1 MDDIPR
7 GLRFSFTE
15 LSGSLGDFGTII
27 PLILGVAVVNH
38 LPLGPMLLFIGL
50 WYIIAGLYYQRP
62 VPIEPMKAIAVI
74 AIASGLSA
82 DAIAAAGIL
91 LGIVFL
97 FFGFGTWMAS
107 LERWIPVSV
116 IRGVQLGLAFLLI
129 RTTVSFAVADLLFFL
144 AGTLVVIAFLFVR
157 KYTRVLDLSAIIIIF
172 MAVISG
178 ILLHGAPA
186 IHLISPLNL
195 TFPSPAAFPAAFT
208 ELVIPQAFI
217 TLTNAILATVLLLK
231 DLFREEVPAQKLSR
245 MIGAMNLVSVPLG
258 GFPMCHGAGGL
269 AGQYRFGAR
278 TGGADVYAGVILI
291 IAALFFASGEVLAI
305 IPIGYFGAFLLFASL
320 ELARYGLRTD
330 RILVTAVI
338 AVLALI
344 TGMTVAFM
352 AGMIL
357 AYILL
362 ARDREKGT
370 AGIAE

>member
-1 MDDIPR
+1 
-7 GLRFSFTE
+7 
-15 LSGSLGDFGTII
+15 
-27 PLILGVAVVNH
+27 
-38 LPLGPMLLFIGL
+38 
-50 WYIIAGLYYQRP
+50 
-62 VPIEPMKAIAVI
+62 
-74 AIASGLSA
+74 
-82 DAIAAAGIL
+82 
-91 LGIVFL
+91 
-97 FFGFGTWMAS
+97 
-107 LERWIPVSV
+107 
-116 IRGVQLGLAFLLI
+116 
-129 RTTVSFAVADLLFFL
+129 
-144 AGTLVVIAFLFVR
+144 
-157 KYTRVLDLSAIIIIF
+157 
-172 MAVISG
+172 
-178 ILLHGAPA
+178 
-186 IHLISPLNL
+186 
-195 TFPSPAAFPAAFT
+195 
-208 ELVIPQAFI
+208 
-217 TLTNAILATVLLLK
+217 
-231 DLFREEVPAQKLSR
+231 

-344 TGMTVAFM
+344 TGMTVAFV